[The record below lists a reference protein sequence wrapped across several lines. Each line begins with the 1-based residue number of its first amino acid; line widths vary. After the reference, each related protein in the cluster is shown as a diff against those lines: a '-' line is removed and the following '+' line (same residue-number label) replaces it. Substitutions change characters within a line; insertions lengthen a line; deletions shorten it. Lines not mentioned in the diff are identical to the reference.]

1 MYMKRVLTFAA
12 LATILASCSTK
23 EEGATGPMP
32 VTIDPTITRVT
43 EVDFETN
50 DAIGVNIST
59 AQGAFVSNRKF
70 IFNEEK
76 KFTGEETLIWYEDVN
91 APATFFAY
99 YPHTEQNPAEFTVT
113 ANQNGDGY
121 FASDLLTASKE
132 GVYPQKAPV
141 SLTFQHK
148 MARLILTVVNDTDF
162 PVTDL
167 VVTGA
172 IGSATIDGTKNTV
185 TVKSDAA
192 AVDITAREVTPGVKY
207 YALVVPQSAKLSVT
221 VTTAEGTR
229 SQSYTETELVG
240 GKSYPM
246 TVRVMPANMELAMEG
261 PIDAW
266 EEASEIPTE
275 GQGSSE
281 PATLEYGGVK
291 YKIVTLKDGRTWM
304 AENLRYVPDGKTPS
318 SDPTDKNGVWY
329 PCDLDKKVDPSLV
342 EKNGLLYSYPMLLGI
357 EGGELTAE
365 NYDKYEGAQGI
376 CPDGW
381 HIPTLAEWLKLAGTG
396 SGGLS
401 DPSSPYYDSGTGGA
415 PIPTLNADG
424 FNIFGCGYIN
434 ASSATATPSYLA
446 TKSKADE
453 TAFGMGYFPSSTAY
467 QITYNTAGDA
477 SSGIKNIQYYASMI
491 TYNAIYN
498 RLTVAHNGAYSA
510 VPVRCIKDAE

>member
-1 MYMKRVLTFAA
+1 MKRVLTFAA

-59 AQGAFVSNRKF
+59 AQGAFVTNRKF
-70 IFNEEK
+70 IFNDEK
-76 KFTGEETLIWYEDVN
+76 KFVGEETLIWYEDVN

-291 YKIVTLKDGRTWM
+291 YKIVTLKTGQTWM

-318 SDPTDKNGVWY
+318 SDPTDKNGVWN
-329 PCDLDKKVDPSLV
+329 PCDLNSTVDPSLV
-342 EKNGLLYSYPMLLGI
+342 EKNGLLYSYPILLGI

-365 NYDKYEGAQGI
+365 NYNQYEGAQGI

-381 HIPTLAEWLKLAGTG
+381 HIPTEADWSLLMAAN
-396 SGGLS
+396 
-401 DPSSPYYDSGTGGA
+401 SPYYDSEQQSA
-415 PIPTLNADG
+415 AIEKLNADG
-424 FNIFGCGYIN
+424 FNFYGCGYIMC
-434 ASSATATPSYLA
+434 SGSAGTPKYLA
-446 TKSKADE
+446 NVSAQDD
-453 TAFGMGYFPSSTAY
+453 TAYGMGCYPTSTA
-467 QITYNTAGDA
+467 QSITYNTADDP
-477 SSGIKNIQYYASMI
+477 SSGIKNIMYRIGMI
-491 TYNAIYN
+491 TYNAKYN
-498 RLTVAHNGAYSA
+498 RVTVSNQSGYGGY
-510 VPVRCIKDAE
+510 PVRCIKDAE